1 MIVLFIII
9 VALIVVALEL
19 IIKEFWI
26 VFAIGIVS
34 AIVLFVVVWLSDN
47 SKNNGQNKKQNY
59 VRNKK
64 QNPIQSKKQDEPT
77 TYEMD
82 HLLSSVD
89 EMLTFDLLNEQ
100 RKKLQRLQNNKKRDY
115 TEYWETHCE
124 SCDEFLED
132 CECDWE
138 RQSKQD
144 VSQSDSGFGTH
155 GGNDFEK

>member
-26 VFAIGIVS
+26 VFAVFAVGIALGIVFGIADWIS
-34 AIVLFVVVWLSDN
+34 G
-47 SKNNGQNKKQNY
+47 NGQNSGQNK
-59 VRNKK
+59 N
-64 QNPIQSKKQDEPT
+64 QTPPQSKKQDEPT
-77 TYEMD
+77 TYETD

-100 RKKLQRLQNNKKRDY
+100 QKKLQRLQNNKKRDY

-124 SCDEFLED
+124 SCDELLED

-144 VSQSDSGFGTH
+144 ISQSDTGFGTH
-155 GGNDFEK
+155 EENDF

>member
-1 MIVLFIII
+1 MIVIAII
-9 VALIVVALEL
+9 VVSVIVTLIF
-19 IIKEFWI
+19 KNFWI
-26 VFAIGIVS
+26 VFAVLAVCIALGIVFGIADWIS
-34 AIVLFVVVWLSDN
+34 G
-47 SKNNGQNKKQNY
+47 NGQNSEQNK
-59 VRNKK
+59 N
-64 QNPIQSKKQDEPT
+64 QTPPQSKKQDEPT

-100 RKKLQRLQNNKKRDY
+100 QKKLQRLQNNKKRDY

-124 SCDEFLED
+124 SCDELLED

>member
-34 AIVLFVVVWLSDN
+34 AIVLFVAVRISDN
-47 SKNNGQNKKQNY
+47 GKNNGQNKKQNY
-59 VRNKK
+59 VRSKK
-64 QNPIQSKKQDEPT
+64 QNPTQSKKQDEPT

-100 RKKLQRLQNNKKRDY
+100 QKKLQRPQNNKKRDY

-132 CECDWE
+132 CECDWKS
-138 RQSKQD
+138 QSKED
-144 VSQSDSGFGTH
+144 ISQSDTGFGTH
-155 GGNDFEK
+155 DENDFEK